1 MKKILFTIFTV
12 LLLLTSLSGCT
23 DTDRPPTQEPN
34 PASDFAYTIDE
45 NGNVVITT
53 YKGQS
58 STVVIPETIEGRAVV
73 TIGASSFKS
82 NVATS
87 VYLPNTVTSIDN
99 AAFYQCDKLE
109 QIILSENITK
119 IGSYAFEGCISLK
132 HITIPATTK
141 EIGDQAFMGAGLET
155 VTFEEGIET
164 IGGYN
169 SFADTPIKEL
179 VLPSTVKEIGHSTF
193 SACPNLETVVL
204 NEGLVTIGHKAF
216 VNNPKLKEIVIPK
229 TVQVVTEMDFSMCSG
244 LEKIKFD
251 GDAPSTF
258 EWTDEIIGVNKPYD
272 VHFTVYYH
280 EGAKGFTSPEW
291 YGYATELW

>member
-1 MKKILFTIFTV
+1 MKKIITILTV
-12 LLLLTSLSGCT
+12 LLLLAALSGCT
-23 DTDRPPTQEPN
+23 DTESPPTQEPN

-45 NGNVVITT
+45 NGHVVITT
-53 YKGQS
+53 YQGQS
-58 STVVIPETIEGRAVV
+58 STVVIPETIEGREVV
-73 TIGASSFKS
+73 TIGASAFKG

-87 VYLPNTVTSIDN
+87 VYLPNTVTIIDN
-99 AAFYQCDKLE
+99 AAFYHCDKLE
-109 QIILSENITK
+109 QIILSANITK
-119 IGSYAFEGCISLK
+119 IGHYAFEGCTSLK
-132 HITIPATTK
+132 HITIPASAK

-169 SFADTPIKEL
+169 SFAVTQIKEL

-258 EWTDEIIGVNKPYD
+258 EWSDEIIGVNEPYD

-291 YGYATELW
+291 YGYPTELW